1 MKKITVKQ
9 MTICGIFA
17 ALMCIAGPLS
27 IPIGPVPVS
36 LTNLVIYFAVMIIG
50 TKISLTSYIVY
61 LLLGT
66 VGLPVFSNSSGGVA
80 KLVGPTGGYLVGF
93 ALMLV
98 ISGIAAEL
106 SKRNIVVTMLGMFIG
121 TAVAYLFGTVWFV
134 FQQKCS
140 FAYAMGICVEP
151 FIIFDLIKIVIA
163 FILGKEIRKRLVK
176 ANLISEKA
184 IQKTDKE

>member
-1 MKKITVKQ
+1 MKKITIKE
-9 MTICGIFA
+9 MAICGIFA

-27 IPIGPVPVS
+27 VPIGPVPVS
-36 LTNLVIYFAVMIIG
+36 LTNLAIYFAVMIIG
-50 TKISLTSYIVY
+50 TKISLISYIVY

-66 VGLPVFSNSSGGVA
+66 VGLPVFSGFSGGLS

-93 ALMLV
+93 ILMLI

-106 SKRNIVVTMLGMFIG
+106 SKRNIVITILGMIVG
-121 TAVAYLFGTVWFV
+121 TAAAYLLGTVWFV
-134 FQQKCS
+134 CQQKCS

-163 FILGKEIRKRLVK
+163 FILGNEVRKHLVK
-176 ANLISEKA
+176 ANLLSEK
-184 IQKTDKE
+184 